1 MAQQD
6 AMETVKE
13 VVRQLI
19 KYRFWIAI
27 SAAALFGLIA
37 YFMGAGPVQEAA
49 KKEAASI
56 KQAETDVKQYTL
68 PTIPTKDYKPIV
80 LEKTEILT
88 KDVNTAW
95 KTLYDRQAPLL
106 TWPDTVQER
115 FRKWGRDWP
124 KDEAAS
130 RVTLAQIDYIN
141 AYKDYVDMVY
151 KTFKPFDFETGE
163 GIVMA
168 PPKEALL
175 RPAVFSDEHVPG
187 LGKIWSAQERL
198 WIQRTL
204 FEVIAAVNKNA
215 KDWNSAIIRQIEVI
229 EVGNPTAQDQHSLAK
244 SEELEEAKNILA
256 PGETE
261 ETADT
266 GAAGG
271 MMGSG
276 PGAAGM
282 AASMARMRGGMG
294 MGMGMGGGAAASQNA
309 ESVYYVKAGNEQQYR
324 ILPVQMTVLIDQD
337 HVQDLLVELE
347 NSPMSIEVK
356 DFELQ
361 RPTTRVVK
369 PEKGTAPAGMD
380 GMGSMMGSMMGTMMS
395 RRGMTG
401 YGGMM
406 GQMQNQMMQMR
417 QSMMMSM
424 GGGMGMG
431 AMGAAAGT
439 ARKGQDNR
447 SNDRVKKRKEEET
460 KVNEAKGPSLFDPYF
475 DIVEVTVYG
484 QARFFKAPPVEATP
498 EPSPGATPAAAA
510 TAPAPAAVSPDTK
523 GTPAPATTGAVPPTS
538 APSSPGGAP
547 QEKPASEAQ
556 TGAAPKAT
564 TEGTGG
570 AGKSPAPPEG
580 GAAPKAGDA
589 AVKPAAGPTESA
601 KPPGSSP
608 PAPDASKGASFKP

>member
-6 AMETVKE
+6 AMEQVKE

-19 KYRFWIAI
+19 KYRFWISI

-37 YFMGAGPVQEAA
+37 YFMGAGPVQELA
-49 KKEAASI
+49 KKETANI
-56 KQAETDVKQYTL
+56 KKAETEVKTYTS
-68 PTIPTKDYKPIV
+68 PSIPTRDYKPLV
-80 LEKTEILT
+80 QEKTEILT
-88 KDVNTAW
+88 KDVNSAW

-106 TWPDTVQER
+106 TWPETVQER

-130 RVTLAQIDYIN
+130 RVTLAQVDYIA

-168 PPKEALL
+168 PPMEVLL

-187 LGKIWSAQERL
+187 LSKIWSAQERL

-204 FEVIAAVNKNA
+204 LEVVAEVNKNA
-215 KDWNSAIIRQIEVI
+215 KDWSTAIIRQIDVL
-229 EVGNPTAQDQHSLAK
+229 EVGNPSAQDQHSLAK
-244 SEELEEAKNILA
+244 NEELEEAKTILA

-261 ETADT
+261 EGADT
-266 GAAGG
+266 PAASSP
-271 MMGSG
+271 MAAMMPKMGSMG
-276 PGAAGM
+276 G
-282 AASMARMRGGMG
+282 RGG
-294 MGMGMGGGAAASQNA
+294 ARQDS
-309 ESVYYVKAGNEQQYR
+309 ESVYYVKAGNDQQYR

-361 RPTTRVVK
+361 RPTSPVVK
-369 PEKGTAPAGMD
+369 PEKGTTPAGGFTG
-380 GMGSMMGSMMGTMMS
+380 GMMGGSMMAPMMGKG
-395 RRGMTG
+395 RTG

-406 GQMQNQMMQMR
+406 AQMQGQMMQQR
-417 QSMMMSM
+417 QSMMA
-424 GGGMGMG
+424 GQMG
-431 AMGAAAGT
+431 AMGRMGMGMMGGGAASA

-447 SNDRVKKRKEEET
+447 GVDRSKKRQEEEK
-460 KVNEAKGPSLFDPYF
+460 KVSEAKGPSLFDPYF

-484 QARFFKAPPVEATP
+484 QARFFRPPPVEAAV

-510 TAPAPAAVSPDTK
+510 TAPPDAKGGPSPDAK
-523 GTPAPATTGAVPPTS
+523 GAAPPIS
-538 APSSPGGAP
+538 APSSPGAAP
-547 QEKPASEAQ
+547 QEKPASQPQA
-556 TGAAPKAT
+556 GAAPK
-564 TEGTGG
+564 TEESTGE
-570 AGKSPAPPEG
+570 ADKSAAPPAA
-580 GAAPKAGDA
+580 GAAPKAGA
-589 AVKPAAGPTESA
+589 AAAKAEGDPAEPAKPAGSAPTAAG
-601 KPPGSSP
+601 
-608 PAPDASKGASFKP
+608 ASKGASPKPE